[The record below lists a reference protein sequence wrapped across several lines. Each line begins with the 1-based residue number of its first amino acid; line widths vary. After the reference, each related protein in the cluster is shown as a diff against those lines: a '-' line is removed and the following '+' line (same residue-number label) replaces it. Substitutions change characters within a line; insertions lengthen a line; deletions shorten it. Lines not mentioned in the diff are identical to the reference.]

1 MSAGA
6 PPRIIRFCTES
17 NVRFFKHMF
26 HKWFFGF
33 SDMAR
38 QFGIAVRI
46 QTKIFHQSNTR
57 YFLAAKP
64 CHRSGSMLSTVAMNP
79 RFGVGNSMM
88 ICKSWV
94 CDDLLTY
101 ARN

>member
-1 MSAGA
+1 MV
-6 PPRIIRFCTES
+6 FD
-17 NVRFFKHMF
+17 
-26 HKWFFGF
+26 FG
-33 SDMAR
+33 DMAR
-38 QFGIAVRI
+38 QLGIAARI
-46 QTKIFHQSNTR
+46 QTGIFRQSNTR

-88 ICKSWV
+88 TCKSWV
-94 CDDLLTY
+94 CDDVLTY